1 MLHELTTNPNLSI
14 LTIIPSSVH
23 TTFTIINLLLS
34 PGNNDFFFFFF
45 WNISDYTNDRTPEN
59 NNNNN
64 NSNSNSDNKQLQFS
78 ISEDG
83 QQTISESD
91 LDNLINQSINEWQ
104 QLQQQKST
112 EFELNPTA
120 TPIITHL
127 SS

>member
-1 MLHELTTNPNLSI
+1 M
-14 LTIIPSSVH
+14 
-23 TTFTIINLLLS
+23 
-34 PGNNDFFFFFF
+34 
-45 WNISDYTNDRTPEN
+45 PEN
-59 NNNNN
+59 NINNN
-64 NSNSNSDNKQLQFS
+64 NSNSDNRQLQFS

-104 QLQQQKST
+104 QLQQQKSA

-120 TPIITHL
+120 TPIITQL